1 MKERENFASRL
12 GFILIAAGCA
22 IGIGNVWR
30 FPFITGQYGGAAF
43 ILIYL
48 FFLVILGLPAL
59 IAEFAVGRGS
69 KRGIGRS
76 FEELEPKGSKWHL
89 AKYPMI
95 AGNYLLMMF
104 YTTVGGWMMYYFYH
118 MAVEGDIYGLTPDQV
133 GEKFGTMLGNPSVQ
147 VGWMAIATILGLGIV
162 SLGLQKGVER
172 VTKTM
177 MSLLFVIM
185 IVLAIRAVTLPGAEE
200 GLKFYLLPDF
210 NRLQEQGITEVIFAA
225 MGQAFFTL
233 SIGIGSMS
241 IFGSYIGKKHSLAKE
256 AVNICTLDTVV
267 ALLAGLII
275 IPSCFAFD
283 VKPNAGPG
291 LVFVT
296 LPNIFSQMP
305 AGRWCGMAFFLFMSF
320 AALSTLV
327 AVFENIISFWM
338 DLKGYDRKKVVKWN
352 IVAIIILSL
361 PCALG
366 FNVLAGF
373 TPFGEGSCVL
383 DLEDFIVSNTLLP
396 LGSLFFV
403 VFCTARYGWS
413 QKAFYEEVNTGKGMK
428 FPTNGVIRFYMKWIL
443 PLIVLVIF
451 AMGYIQ
457 KFAPDFYNE
466 ILGKKETPAVVEKT
480 AEEPAAEAVEQ
491 AAAEDVA
498 IRCDGTPATKSLP
511 PKQLVDSAV
520 APVAD
525 SAAAIVADSTAAPE
539 TPPAAGLESAK

>member
-76 FEELEPKGSKWHL
+76 FEELEPAGTKWHW

-95 AGNYLLMMF
+95 VGDYLLMMF
-104 YTTVGGWMMYYFYH
+104 YTTVSGWMMYYFYH
-118 MAVEGDIYGLTPDQV
+118 MAVEGDIHGLTPAQV
-133 GEKFGTMLGNPSVQ
+133 GERFGTMLGNPSVQ

-185 IVLAIRAVTLPGAEE
+185 IILAIRAVTLPGADE

-210 NRLQEQGITEVIFAA
+210 TRLQQQGITEVIFAA

-241 IFGSYIGKKHSLAKE
+241 ILGSYIGKKHSLAKE
-256 AVNICTLDTVV
+256 AVNICALDTIV

-275 IPSCFAFD
+275 IPSCFAFG
-283 VKPNAGPG
+283 VEPGAGPG

-305 AGRWCGMAFFLFMSF
+305 AGRWCGVAFFLFMSF

-327 AVFENIISFWM
+327 AVFENIVAFWM
-338 DLKGYDRKKVVKWN
+338 DLKGFDRKKVVTWN
-352 IVAIIILSL
+352 IVAIILLSL

-366 FNVLAGF
+366 FNVLSGF
-373 TPFGEGSCVL
+373 QPFGAGSGVL
-383 DLEDFIVSNTLLP
+383 DLEDFLVSNTLLP
-396 LGSLFFV
+396 LGAMFFV
-403 VFCTARYGWS
+403 VFCNIRYGWG
-413 QKAFYEEVNTGKGMK
+413 QKNFYDEVNTGKGMK
-428 FPTNGVIRFYMKWIL
+428 MPGNAVVRFYIKWVL

-457 KFAPDFYNE
+457 KFAPDFYNQ
-466 ILGKKETPAVVEKT
+466 ILGK
-480 AEEPAAEAVEQ
+480 
-491 AAAEDVA
+491 
-498 IRCDGTPATKSLP
+498 
-511 PKQLVDSAV
+511 
-520 APVAD
+520 
-525 SAAAIVADSTAAPE
+525 
-539 TPPAAGLESAK
+539 

>member
-118 MAVEGDIYGLTPDQV
+118 MAVEGDIYGLSPEQV

-200 GLKFYLLPDF
+200 GLKFYLLPNF
-210 NRLQEQGITEVIFAA
+210 ARLQEQGVTEVIFAA

-256 AVNICTLDTVV
+256 AVNICSLDTIV

-275 IPSCFAFD
+275 IPSCFAFNLE
-283 VKPNAGPG
+283 PGAGPG

-296 LPNIFSQMP
+296 LPNVFAQMP
-305 AGRWCGMAFFLFMSF
+305 AGRWCGAAFFLFMSF

-338 DLKGYDRKKVVKWN
+338 DLKGYDRKKVVGWN

-361 PCALG
+361 PCSLG
-366 FNVLAGF
+366 FNVLSGF
-373 TPFGEGSCVL
+373 TPFGDGSCVL

-403 VFCTARYGWS
+403 VFCNARYGWG
-413 QKAFYEEVNTGKGMK
+413 QKNFYEEVNTGKGMK
-428 FPTNGVIRFYMKWIL
+428 FPSNGLIRFYIKWIL

-457 KFAPDFYNE
+457 KFAPDFYDE
-466 ILGKKETPAVVEKT
+466 ILGKKKEVAVVVENVPEVPAAEPVAPVVEPEVVPSVDSGTVPAVEPVESAAEPVAPAVETPA
-480 AEEPAAEAVEQ
+480 
-491 AAAEDVA
+491 
-498 IRCDGTPATKSLP
+498 
-511 PKQLVDSAV
+511 DSA
-520 APVAD
+520 PV
-525 SAAAIVADSTAAPE
+525 
-539 TPPAAGLESAK
+539 GAK